1 MKEIECVDIPTMSRM
16 SDDKYLEFLRQGE
29 LGGLMYVDHHDV
41 LRSYVADYPLATSRE
56 QVDILMEYLQTL
68 RSKMAP
74 CQYRIMAPRTPRF
87 FKFPHYG
94 ANENDNPSNRE
105 RVRRHFTYHHAQRH
119 CSRTRHECFWHT
131 FGPTIS
137 SSAVQR
143 KRAAQFGK
151 WVQVRTETKT
161 SPGLFH

>member
-1 MKEIECVDIPTMSRM
+1 MSSITKIQFPMKEIECVDIPTMSRM

-74 CQYRIMAPRTPRF
+74 
-87 FKFPHYG
+87 
-94 ANENDNPSNRE
+94 
-105 RVRRHFTYHHAQRH
+105 
-119 CSRTRHECFWHT
+119 
-131 FGPTIS
+131 
-137 SSAVQR
+137 
-143 KRAAQFGK
+143 
-151 WVQVRTETKT
+151 
-161 SPGLFH
+161 